1 MEPQRQAII
10 GSVLLLLLCSWQVSA
25 AETKIQI
32 RRVPNGGVQPQVDV
46 DAKGVVHLVYLSGD
60 PSHTDVSYSRSTD
73 GGATWTS
80 PIRVNSQ
87 PGSALSIGTVRG
99 AQMAVGR
106 DGHVY
111 VAWMGS
117 SIAEPQ
123 APRGLAPMLFSRL
136 SDDGKSFEPQR
147 NLITSHPGL
156 DGGGSVAADR
166 AGNVFVAWHAPAV
179 VKGTEQDRR
188 VWIARSSDDGKT
200 FTPEIPISSSD
211 SGACGCCGMRIS
223 AGDGK
228 VVALYRGAAEQVNRG
243 MRLIETS
250 TDLRHPRD
258 REIDPMKFGACI
270 MSTAAFGWNANN
282 VLMAWESK
290 GQVFWSPVDGNSVY
304 PHPAP
309 GDGNNRKHPALVCDR
324 DGNVLLAWTEGTGWN
339 KGGSLAWQLFDA
351 SGNAIPDADGQ
362 RRDLPAWDSPAAF
375 CGSDGTITIL
385 Y

>member
-1 MEPQRQAII
+1 MI
-10 GSVLLLLLCSWQVSA
+10 GCVLLLLACSRNVFSA
-25 AETKIQI
+25 EARIQI
-32 RRVPNGGVQPQVDV
+32 RRVPGGGVQPQVQV
-46 DAKGVVHLVYLSGD
+46 DARGVVHLVYLSGD
-60 PSHTDVSYSRSTD
+60 PSHADVSYSRSTD
-73 GGATWTS
+73 GGTKWSVPT
-80 PIRVNSQ
+80 RVNSQ

-106 DGHVY
+106 DGRVF

-117 SIAEPQ
+117 STAEPK
-123 APRGLAPMLFSRL
+123 APGGLVPMLFSRL
-136 SDDGKSFEPQR
+136 SANGKSFEPQR
-147 NLITSHPGL
+147 NLIASHPGL

-166 AGNVFVAWHAPAV
+166 EGNVFVAWHAPAV
-179 VKGTEQDRR
+179 AKGTEQDRR
-188 VWIARSSDDGKT
+188 VWIARSIDDGKT
-200 FTPEIPISSSD
+200 FAPEIPLSSSD

-228 VVALYRGAAEQVNRG
+228 VVALYRGAAEQINRG

-258 REIDPMKFGACI
+258 RQIDPMKFGACI

-282 VLMAWESK
+282 VLMAWETK
-290 GQVFWSPVDGNSVY
+290 GQVLWSPVADDAVHPHSVPGN
-304 PHPAP
+304 
-309 GDGNNRKHPALVCDR
+309 GNDRKHPALACDHE
-324 DGNVLLAWTEGTGWN
+324 GNVLLAWTEGTGWN

-351 SGNAIPDADGQ
+351 SGNAIPNSAGQ

-375 CGSDGTITIL
+375 CGSDRSFTVL